1 MCTNLTYVNGGV
13 KVSEKIGQKIRA
25 LRKAKHLSQEQLG
38 DLLDLKRSTI
48 SNWEIGRRSP
58 HITELQRISEKLGVS
73 LEYFGIHNGSETLD
87 LIARAK
93 TLFLDENIPESEKI
107 KVYQEVMK
115 LYLTISDK

>member
-1 MCTNLTYVNGGV
+1 MNGGV

-25 LRKAKHLSQEQLG
+25 LRKAKQLSQEQLG

-73 LEYFGIHNGSETLD
+73 LEYFGIENGSETLD